1 LLDALPLIS
10 SALSRALLVTFAGD
24 GGARLEWTRRA
35 AAIARNHPTLHVEF
49 TGWID
54 SVALTSLF
62 ESSDLLVVPSLWPE
76 PFGLVGPEAGSR
88 GLPAAA
94 FAVGGIPEWL
104 TEGGNGALAH
114 GVPPSPTDLANAV
127 VRCLRDPLE
136 HARLRRGAIELAK
149 RFSPE
154 RHLDALTKVIDE
166 ILPQSRSL
174 PAGEIDRDSA
184 II

>member
-1 LLDALPLIS
+1 M
-10 SALSRALLVTFAGD
+10 TFAGD
-24 GGARLEWTRRA
+24 GGARLEWARRA
-35 AAIARNHPTLHVEF
+35 EAIARSHPTLRVEF
-49 TGWID
+49 TGWVD

-62 ESSDLLVVPSLWPE
+62 ESSDLLVVPSLWPN
-76 PFGLVGPEAGSR
+76 PSASLDPRPGSR

-104 TEGGNGALAH
+104 TEGGNGALAL